1 MTAQRDPVAY
11 RSRHPVHLLLEGWL
25 RLAREM
31 RSNYL
36 NENGTRQRWTS
47 QILLLLVVVGLSVRI
62 AVTVHGGLARSPVP
76 GSDASEYDSY
86 AWSLAQG
93 RGFRGTSPD
102 VKGLDGQLL
111 DHPTAYRAPG
121 TSVFWAGLYWSFGH
135 RCSAVRIA
143 QCVLDALTVLLIYGI
158 GRICFSDAVALLAA
172 AVYAIWPTA
181 LLYSSQLGSE
191 PLYAFLFCS
200 FVLVSLEFAQCAT
213 WPRAIAAGV
222 ILGLAMLTRGN
233 AVMMVML
240 MVPWSVWQFRRTPLL
255 VVRGLAISFLALV
268 MLVPWTIRN
277 YRILHS
283 FVPFETGGG
292 DVVLGSYNRVVAND
306 PLYYGYW
313 LFPTSGLPEYREQ
326 ITAPN
331 NEVIR
336 DHVEMRLAMQ
346 WVGDHP
352 EKWWYLVESRFRRSW
367 TPFLQPRSPVLYRA
381 GMLVAWGPVLTLFTL
396 GFFPSAIYFLRTN
409 HPGWILHLGVFH
421 FVLTAL
427 VFWGAS
433 RFRYPVE
440 GLCIILASATLIW
453 LCEHVSRRF
462 WSCLQGVK
470 LLRDAEKNQ
479 LG

>member
-1 MTAQRDPVAY
+1 MA
-11 RSRHPVHLLLEGWL
+11 
-25 RLAREM
+25 
-31 RSNYL
+31 
-36 NENGTRQRWTS
+36 
-47 QILLLLVVVGLSVRI
+47 VGLSACI
-62 AVTVHGGLARSPVP
+62 ALAAHNGLAGPPVP

-93 RGFRGTSPD
+93 RGFRGISPD
-102 VKGLDGQLL
+102 VKRPDGQLL

-121 TSVFWAGLYWSFGH
+121 TSVFWAGFYWSFGH
-135 RCSAVRIA
+135 RYGVVRIA
-143 QCVLDALTVLLIYGI
+143 QCVLDMLTILLIYGI
-158 GRICFSDAVALLAA
+158 GRMCFNDAVALLAA

-191 PLYAFLFCS
+191 PLYAFLFYW
-200 FVLVSLEFAQCAT
+200 FVFISLKFAECAT

-222 ILGLAMLTRGN
+222 LLGLAMLTRGN
-233 AVMMVML
+233 AVMMVIL
-240 MVPWSVWQFRRTPLL
+240 LVPWSVWQFRRTPRL

-292 DVVLGSYNRVVAND
+292 DVVLGSYNRVVATD
-306 PLYYGYW
+306 PRYYGYW
-313 LFPTSGLPEYREQ
+313 VYPTSELPEYRDQ

-331 NEVIR
+331 DEVIR

-346 WVGDHP
+346 WLRDHP

-367 TPFLQPRSPVLYRA
+367 TPFLQPRSPMLYRVGLLA
-381 GMLVAWGPVLTLFTL
+381 AWGPILTLFIL

-440 GLCIILASATLIW
+440 GLCIILASATLSW
-453 LCEHVSRRF
+453 LCEHISRR
-462 WSCLQGVK
+462 LRPDLPGLK
-470 LLRDAEKNQ
+470 LFRTRENQ